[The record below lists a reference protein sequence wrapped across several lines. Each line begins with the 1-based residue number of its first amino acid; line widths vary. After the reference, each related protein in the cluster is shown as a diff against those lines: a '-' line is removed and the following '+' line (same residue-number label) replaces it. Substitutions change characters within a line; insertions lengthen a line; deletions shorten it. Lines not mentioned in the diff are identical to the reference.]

1 MSRPGDGVRAEP
13 PLQAASVEEVSR
25 PLLRAERGGGGE
37 GGGREGG
44 KGGGRGGAGRALPAK
59 RSALWALLFALAGLL
74 ALSIGMLEL
83 SGRGGL
89 NPALPPAVAAAEE
102 IAVVTAGVYVSLR
115 VINAALSTAQEVE
128 IGASIG
134 AQASLQPLKVLE
146 PVDDTVE
153 RVAAVVF
160 AVAAGAALA
169 VVGLEPVAAIGL
181 VVLGIGLIGFGAA
194 RLAGHGSAAAASL
207 RAVRLGAALGL
218 VLPLVFAGGV
228 WLGERATA
236 PQWDAAMAR
245 LEAVTG
251 EAQVLIGGGE
261 EELLADAGDVPTGML
276 SGFLA
281 AVSGVVDGVANVR
294 DAAQNYIAAASVFTA
309 QADALFGATLTI
321 IGIFVLRTLVLPLVL
336 LWSVMA
342 VLRKSVG

>member
-1 MSRPGDGVRAEP
+1 MAGLVCLAVG
-13 PLQAASVEEVSR
+13 
-25 PLLRAERGGGGE
+25 LLDLARGGGV
-37 GGGREGG
+37 
-44 KGGGRGGAGRALPAK
+44 
-59 RSALWALLFALAGLL
+59 
-74 ALSIGMLEL
+74 
-83 SGRGGL
+83 
-89 NPALPPAVAAAEE
+89 NPALPPAVSAAEE

-115 VINAALSTAQEVE
+115 AINAALSAAQEVE

-153 RVAAVVF
+153 RVADVVF

-169 VVGLEPVAAIGL
+169 TVGLEPVAAIGL
-181 VVLGIGLIGFGAA
+181 VVLGVGLLGMGTAVVTGG
-194 RLAGHGSAAAASL
+194 RSVAAASL

-236 PQWDAAMAR
+236 PQWDAAMAQ
-245 LEAVTG
+245 LEEVTG
-251 EAQVLIGGGE
+251 EARVLIGAGE
-261 EELLADAGDVPTGML
+261 EELLEQAEDGGL
-276 SGFLA
+276 FSGFLGA
-281 AVSGVVDGVANVR
+281 LT
-294 DAAQNYIAAASVFTA
+294 DASASVQNYVAAAGVFT
-309 QADALFGATLTI
+309 QRADALFSATLTI
-321 IGIFVLRTLVLPLVL
+321 IGIFVLRTLVLPALL